1 MPAARKPVSPARAKR
16 TAPARKRADPKPLVA
31 AKVVEAKAG
40 ASAPADKP
48 RKIKVLRDTFRIP
61 ANEYETLA
69 ALKERAAKAGHPA
82 RKSEVLRAGVK
93 ALAAMGELAFLAALG
108 AVPPIKPA
116 RAAKS

>member
-16 TAPARKRADPKPLVA
+16 TAPARKRAHPTPL
-31 AKVVEAKAG
+31 VEAKTG